1 MTKNILLIGGG
12 VDSVTLALDLHH
24 KGIEFE
30 LLHVDYGQVAA
41 LAEIEFISKLAK
53 DLNVPIKVA
62 LDEQIDHANPKPNK
76 ILDGAA
82 HDNPYILGR
91 NYYLLGVAAS
101 KGDNIYIGLSEG
113 RIFDCTEEFVNNMN
127 LAWKGA
133 FDGQKKV
140 IAPYVNNSKKD
151 LVALGY
157 SLSPKYFEYVM
168 SCWTPLEV
176 KTRGKVNSYKP
187 CGVCNHCK
195 ELSDYSE
202 GLI

>member
-1 MTKNILLIGGG
+1 MAKNILLIGGG
-12 VDSVTLALDLHH
+12 VDSVTLALDLHN

-41 LAEIEFISKLAK
+41 YAEIQFISKLAK
-53 DLNVPIKVA
+53 DLNVPIRVA
-62 LDEQIDHANPKPNK
+62 LDSQIDYANPKPNK
-76 ILDGAA
+76 ILDGPS

-91 NYYLLGVAAS
+91 NYYLLGIAAS
-101 KGDNIYIGLSEG
+101 KGDNVYIGLSEG

-133 FDGQKKV
+133 FDGQKRV

-151 LVALGY
+151 LVELGH

-168 SCWTPLEV
+168 SCWTPIEV
-176 KTRGKVNSYKP
+176 KTRLETTYKP

-195 ELSDYSE
+195 ELAAYSE